1 MQRLICHNHKR
12 GKMLSAP
19 SHAVQSER
27 GDLAHADPPPL
38 RGEEKKFESNWPRHG
53 SVKKAEAPEEEEGP
67 PGSSGFI
74 YVPGSWGGGSSFHL
88 NDGSNQE
95 NKQQSHVE
103 LVPPSGLQALETRSA
118 RTHRLNAK
126 QAAG

>member
-1 MQRLICHNHKR
+1 
-12 GKMLSAP
+12 MLSAP

-27 GDLAHADPPPL
+27 GDLAHADPLPL
-38 RGEEKKFESNWPRHG
+38 RGEEKKFESSSPRHG
-53 SVKKAEAPEEEEGP
+53 SVKKAEALEEEEGP
-67 PGSSGFI
+67 PCSSGFI
-74 YVPGSWGGGSSFHL
+74 YVPGSWGGAVGGPVSSFHW

-103 LVPPSGLQALETRSA
+103 QVPPSGLQALESRSA